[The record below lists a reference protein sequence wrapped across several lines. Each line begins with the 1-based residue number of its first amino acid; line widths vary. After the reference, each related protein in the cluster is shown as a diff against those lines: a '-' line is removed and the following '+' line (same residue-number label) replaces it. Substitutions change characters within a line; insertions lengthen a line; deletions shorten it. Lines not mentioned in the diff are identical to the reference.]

1 MENKLNELLSELTQD
16 IEHISIQHHTGGYED
31 RQEAL
36 KTLERLKVELR
47 SYVKIKKC
55 NIIPTVNDCTHF
67 IKDDGYCSHIDLD
80 CPHRI

>member
-36 KTLERLKVELR
+36 KTLEKLKVELR
-47 SYVKIKKC
+47 NYVKIKRC
-55 NIIPTVNDCTHF
+55 NIISTVNDCSSF
-67 IKDDGYCSHIDLD
+67 IKDVGFCGLIDSD
-80 CPHRI
+80 YPHRI